1 MQADVDRGKSSEGD
15 DPVQTH
21 SCSKCGRE
29 FVGNYCLE
37 CGQATSRE
45 LSTTEVISESV
56 REFIDVEREFW
67 KTPKALM
74 IRPGTALQAYLS
86 GARGC
91 PISPGRYLLVAVVI
105 CYGVDQALTWIGG
118 RASLSDQASGRV
130 SEGTSALIRE
140 VRVAAWRVFGSQGA
154 RIAVNLLLVGLR
166 SLVLWRLF
174 RTKLDR
180 GAEVLTLGGFLIGHA
195 VLPEAAAK
203 VVYAP
208 LVYLGTGR
216 RPNTRICCIR
226 ASALR
231 MSDGSR
237 TGVGVLGRT
246 GKVPGE
252 VCWGWDE
259 RL

>member
-1 MQADVDRGKSSEGD
+1 MQVDVDRGKSSEGD

-180 GAEVLTLGGFLIGHA
+180 GAEVLTLGG
-195 VLPEAAAK
+195 VLDRTCGASGGGRQGSVCTVGVSGYGEAAEHSNLLYPGLCATYVGWVTYGCGCVGPDWK
-203 VVYAP
+203 SAGRG
-208 LVYLGTGR
+208 LLG
-216 RPNTRICCIR
+216 
-226 ASALR
+226 
-231 MSDGSR
+231 
-237 TGVGVLGRT
+237 LG
-246 GKVPGE
+246 
-252 VCWGWDE
+252 
-259 RL
+259 